1 MTNTTRLPDAP
12 EIHWPPEM
20 DADERAALQE
30 ILVAYDEA
38 LTEFE
43 SDHRAI
49 FPSDAERNRILHGF
63 LERWAK
69 AWSKPGPC
77 MHSGC
82 TKNSIARSHTIS
94 LGTSIRLIAE
104 NGHVLTPRF
113 GAQGL
118 DLVPVGVKEA
128 STFPGFCTEHEAQ
141 FSVFENQKQMT
152 EEAHFRLQA
161 FRTIC
166 REIYSRTHQQQK
178 AQAMLNEHRRLRD
191 AFIIGRMQAVSIG
204 GALPNI
210 PELRF
215 ENDEID
221 EKLVDLLSQIQADL
235 PELQGLYDSLQ
246 DEIQNGVDKVSIC
259 VRDLN
264 FQLPVCLSGIGV
276 LNYKRHGKAHRGLC
290 FITILPEAER
300 TKIMIGAERQ
310 HADAV
315 EHHIN
320 DDGSLAV
327 LAMLESWMIH
337 GSDHW
342 FMKPSAWASIPHD
355 RQRAICERILEP
367 LSLADR
373 APFSVLD
380 GARTYIVAHIESLL
394 SSDTLQPADRATYE
408 KIRSDEQAKL
418 RWSPEPHTATPTDSD
433 RWKES

>member
-1 MTNTTRLPDAP
+1 MKNTTRLPNAP

-20 DADERAALQE
+20 DADERAALQD

-49 FPSDAERNRILHGF
+49 FPSDAERNRIFYGF

-77 MHSGC
+77 MHNGC

-118 DLVPVGVKEA
+118 DLAPVGVKEA

-141 FSVFENQKQMT
+141 FSVFENQKQLT

-178 AQAMLNEHRRLRD
+178 ALAMLNEHRRLRD
-191 AFIIGRMQAVSIG
+191 AYIIGRMQAVSTS
-204 GALPNI
+204 GALPNASA
-210 PELRF
+210 LKF

-221 EKLVDLLSQIQADL
+221 EKLVNLLSQIQADL

-264 FQLPVCLSGIGV
+264 LQLPVCLSGIGV
-276 LNYKRHGKAHRGLC
+276 LNYKRHGEAHRGLC

-300 TKIMIGAERQ
+300 TKIMIGADRQ

-315 EHHIN
+315 EHHIS

-342 FMKPSAWASIPHD
+342 FMTPSAWASIPHD

-373 APFSVLD
+373 AAFSLLD
-380 GARTYIVAHIESLL
+380 GARMHIVGHIENLL
-394 SSDTLQPADRATYE
+394 SSDTLRPEDRATYE
-408 KIRSDEQAKL
+408 KARSDEQAKL
-418 RWSPEPHTATPTDSD
+418 TWAPAGPSALKPTAAGG
-433 RWKES
+433 

>member
-1 MTNTTRLPDAP
+1 MTNTTRPPDAP

-20 DADERAALQE
+20 DADERAALQD

-49 FPSDAERNRILHGF
+49 FPSDAERNRIFHSF

-77 MHSGC
+77 MHNGC
-82 TKNSIARSHTIS
+82 TKRSIARSHTIS

-104 NGHVLTPRF
+104 DGHVLTPRF

-152 EEAHFRLQA
+152 VDEHFRLQA

-166 REIYSRTHQQQK
+166 REIYSRSHQQQK
-178 AQAMLNEHRRLRD
+178 ALAMLNEHRRLRN
-191 AFIIGRMQAVSIG
+191 AFILGRMQAANTT
-204 GALPNI
+204 GALPNVSA
-210 PELRF
+210 LTY

-221 EKLVDLLSQIQADL
+221 KKLVDLLSKMEADL
-235 PELQGLYDSLQ
+235 PELQGLYDNLQ

-276 LNYKRHGKAHRGLC
+276 LNYKRHGETHRGLC
-290 FITILPEAER
+290 FLTILPEAGR
-300 TKIMIGAERQ
+300 TKIMIGADRE

-315 EHHIN
+315 EHHIS
-320 DDGSLAV
+320 DDGSLAA
-327 LAMLESWMIH
+327 LAMIESWMIH

-342 FMKPSAWASIPHD
+342 FITPSAWASIPHD
-355 RQRAICERILEP
+355 RQRGICERILEP

-373 APFSVLD
+373 APFSLLD
-380 GARTYIVAHIESLL
+380 GARMHIVAHIETLL
-394 SSDTLQPADRATYE
+394 SSGTTQPEDRATYE
-408 KIRSDEQAKL
+408 KIRSDELAKL
-418 RWSPEPHTATPTDSD
+418 TWPAGPSALKPTASD
-433 RWKES
+433 